1 MYGLPAGFIGAAFSW
16 VFGKRK
22 RDNDMLSQLQASINM
37 LSEENKKILAEN
49 VQLRKENAGLKANQ
63 EELKHL
69 LIQLAKEVDK
79 LKDIIKRTK
88 NGKDNQGKTLADIC
102 AALHRI
108 GITVN
113 GLQDK
118 RVDGENRTI
127 DVAMP
132 REHIR
137 SSRPEDGRNGTGG
150 DDSKEDG
157 VYFRNTGG
165 YSEDYNT
172 YTGDDIAAGESAISE
187 TKR

>member
-79 LKDIIKRTK
+79 LKGIIKQTK
-88 NGKDNQGKTLADIC
+88 DGKDNQRKTLADIC

-108 GITVN
+108 GITTN
-113 GLQDK
+113 GLSDK
-118 RVDGENRTI
+118 RIDTENKRI
-127 DVAMP
+127 NIVFP
-132 REHIR
+132 ERHIR
-137 SSRPEDGRNGTGG
+137 SSRPEDRRNGTGG
-150 DDSKEDG
+150 DDPKEEG

-165 YSEDYNT
+165 YSEDYDT
-172 YTGDDIAAGESAISE
+172 YIGDDLAAGESSISGK
-187 TKR
+187 KR